1 MARIYVADDDADIRN
16 LLTLS
21 LLEEGHEVLVAKDG
35 ESALESILEEVP
47 DLLILDVM
55 MPRMDGFQVLEGLSQ
70 YGLKRETKV
79 LILTARGSERDRI
92 RGLQSGADRYLGKPF
107 APDEFMATV
116 RELLAASFSDLSAGR
131 QAELEKARLLA
142 TLETVFEEPHPG

>member
-55 MPRMDGFQVLEGLSQ
+55 MPRMDGFQVLEGLSS

-79 LILTARGSERDRI
+79 LILTARGSETDRI
-92 RGLQSGADRYLGKPF
+92 RGLQGGADRYLGKPF
-107 APDEFMATV
+107 APDELMATV
-116 RELLAASFSDLSAGR
+116 RELLDSSFSDLTTR
-131 QAELEKARLLA
+131 REAELEKARLLA
-142 TLETVFEEPHPG
+142 TLETVFEEPQPG